1 MCGHGRTERRRTVSR
16 AVTAISCAALLW
28 TSHALPAGHKP
39 QPGTR
44 TAVELIAGASQRM
57 LPRPLLLH
65 VT

>member
-1 MCGHGRTERRRTVSR
+1 MCGHDQTERRQAVTK

-28 TSHALPAGHKP
+28 TSHAVPAGHKP

-44 TAVELIAGASQRM
+44 TAVELIASASQRM
-57 LPRPLLLH
+57 LLRPMLLH

>member
-1 MCGHGRTERRRTVSR
+1 MCGQDQTERRQAVTK

-28 TSHALPAGHKP
+28 TSHTPSAGHKP

-44 TAVELIAGASQRM
+44 TAVELIASASQRILLKPM
-57 LPRPLLLH
+57 LLH

>member
-1 MCGHGRTERRRTVSR
+1 MCGHDQTERRQAVTK

-28 TSHALPAGHKP
+28 TSHAVPAGKP

-44 TAVELIAGASQRM
+44 TAVELIASASQRILLKPM
-57 LPRPLLLH
+57 LLH